1 MLREGG
7 EDAVWPRSW
16 RRHVG
21 AAITFEISDAD
32 MSRIAQAMGT
42 SLV

>member
-1 MLREGG
+1 VDGRQRR
-7 EDAVWPRSW
+7 PRSW

-21 AAITFEISDAD
+21 AAITFEIISDAD